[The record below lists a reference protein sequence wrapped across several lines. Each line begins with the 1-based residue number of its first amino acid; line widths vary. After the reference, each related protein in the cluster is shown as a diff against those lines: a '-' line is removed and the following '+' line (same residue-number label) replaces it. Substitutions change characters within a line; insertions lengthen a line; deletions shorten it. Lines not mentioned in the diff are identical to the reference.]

1 MLKKLFRNLFLQMQL
16 LQDKLRGCDFAAPM
30 DNNQIG
36 IAPEE
41 GIRYQATTPR
51 IFLDIRRQLKSISN
65 NDSILDVGCGK
76 GRMLHFFST
85 NFRFGKVDGLEYSQ
99 RLANIARQNMD
110 QLHLKTNIYVENA
123 AAFTQLNYNY
133 FYLFNPFPKNIMD
146 VFVQHL
152 CENIKQNPRKVTILY
167 LNPVCQDCFI
177 KHGFQII
184 SFKGGLMVLTNL

>member
-65 NDSILDVGCGK
+65 DDSILDVGCGK
-76 GRMLHFFST
+76 GRMLYFFRLI
-85 NFRFGKVDGLEYSQ
+85 FGLE
-99 RLANIARQNMD
+99 
-110 QLHLKTNIYVENA
+110 K
-123 AAFTQLNYNY
+123 
-133 FYLFNPFPKNIMD
+133 
-146 VFVQHL
+146 
-152 CENIKQNPRKVTILY
+152 
-167 LNPVCQDCFI
+167 
-177 KHGFQII
+177 
-184 SFKGGLMVLTNL
+184 